1 LTAHHGSPGSRGSD
15 ASGASGVPWH
25 DGRVRFRVDH
35 RFDASR
41 DAIVELLTDPSFYR
55 GLDLPDLGRPEV
67 LDTRVEGRR
76 AVVRL
81 RYAFEGGLDP
91 ATVRLLGRDRLTWT
105 QELEVDRGTA
115 TGAFRFEADVD
126 PRHLHGRGTFVLE
139 DSGGSTLLR
148 FDGEFTV
155 AVPGLGRM
163 LERAVLPRLLHLL
176 EVEARAADRQLR
188 PPVRGGG
195 RDGDSP
201 FGREGGDPGESYTG
215 AHERSG

>member
-1 LTAHHGSPGSRGSD
+1 M
-15 ASGASGVPWH
+15 
-25 DGRVRFRVDH
+25 RFRVDH

-41 DAIVELLTDPSFYR
+41 TAIVELLADPSFYR

-67 LDTRVEGRR
+67 LGVRVEGRR

-81 RYAFEGGLDP
+81 RYTFLGGLDP
-91 ATVRLLGRDRLTWT
+91 TTVRVLGRDRLTWT
-105 QELEVDRGTA
+105 QELEVDRDTA
-115 TGAFRFEADVD
+115 AGAFRFEADVD

-139 DSGGSTLLR
+139 DAGGATLLR
-148 FDGEFTV
+148 FDGAFTV
-155 AVPGLGRM
+155 AVPGLGRL

-188 PPVRGGG
+188 APVRRPAGAPST
-195 RDGDSP
+195 RT
-201 FGREGGDPGESYTG
+201 GREGGASGGSYTD

>member
-1 LTAHHGSPGSRGSD
+1 M
-15 ASGASGVPWH
+15 
-25 DGRVRFRVDH
+25 RFRVDH
-35 RFDASR
+35 RFDAPC
-41 DAIVELLTDPSFYR
+41 DAIVGLLADPSFYR

-67 LDTRVEGRR
+67 LDTRVQGRR

-91 ATVRLLGRDRLTWT
+91 TTVRLLGRDRLTWT
-105 QELEVDRGTA
+105 QELEVDRDTA
-115 TGAFRFEADVD
+115 TGSFRFEADVD
-126 PRHLHGRGTFVLE
+126 PRHLHGRGTFALE
-139 DSGGSTLLR
+139 DAGGSTVLR

-155 AVPGLGRM
+155 AVPGLGRL

-188 PPVRGGG
+188 PPARGAGG
-195 RDGDSP
+195 TATAP
-201 FGREGGDPGESYTG
+201 CGREGVDPGESYTG

>member
-1 LTAHHGSPGSRGSD
+1 M
-15 ASGASGVPWH
+15 
-25 DGRVRFRVDH
+25 RFQVDH

-41 DAIVELLTDPSFYR
+41 AAIVELLADPSFYR

-67 LDTRVEGRR
+67 LGVRVEGRR

-81 RYAFEGGLDP
+81 RYTFLGGLDP
-91 ATVRLLGRDRLTWT
+91 TSVRVLGRDRLTWT
-105 QELEVDRGTA
+105 QELEVDRDTA
-115 TGAFRFEADVD
+115 SGAFRFEADVD

-139 DSGGSTLLR
+139 DAGGATLLR
-148 FDGEFTV
+148 FAGEFTV
-155 AVPGLGRM
+155 AVPGLGRL

-188 PPVRGGG
+188 SPVGRPVAAPAARTGRGGG
-195 RDGDSP
+195 AP
-201 FGREGGDPGESYTG
+201 GGSYTD